1 VDQQEFGTGGGY
13 PEAAPPP
20 SRGRRPPRR
29 ALAAVLVLLVAFAV
43 VGAGYALSGGAAAA
57 DAGAAPASSDSGA
70 DTATRALWRT
80 ASADAL
86 LPAKLTREGTESYY
100 RLAVDPSESC
110 GLLPAG
116 FVKALGPAGCVRVL
130 QASYVD
136 STESVVATVGLVVAG
151 GTAAQRG
158 ALFQNWTADSFA
170 KQYALMPS
178 TYPVKS
184 TLAANFQNAQRI
196 AWMSNIS
203 NDGTYIAYAVSGF
216 VDGRQG
222 PDAAALALGNQ
233 PELQSDSP
241 PVQVADDLSTALL
254 DNVNAAAKNAG
265 SQT

>member
-1 VDQQEFGTGGGY
+1 VDQQVFGAGGGC

-20 SRGRRPPRR
+20 RGRRSPRR

-43 VGAGYALSGGAAAA
+43 VGVGYALSGGAAAA
-57 DAGAAPASSDSGA
+57 DAGAVPASSDNGA
-70 DTATRALWRT
+70 DIATRELWRT

-86 LPAKLTREGTESYY
+86 LPAKLTREGTETYY
-100 RLAVDPSESC
+100 RLAVDPGESC
-110 GLLPAG
+110 GLLPAR
-116 FVKALGPAGCVRVL
+116 FVKALGPAGCIRVL
-130 QASYVD
+130 RATYVD

-170 KQYALMPS
+170 RQYALMPS
-178 TYPVKS
+178 TYPVGS
-184 TLAANFQNAQRI
+184 TLASNFQNAQRI

-216 VDGRQG
+216 VDGRPG
-222 PDAAALALGNQ
+222 PDAAAFALGNQ

-265 SQT
+265 SQS